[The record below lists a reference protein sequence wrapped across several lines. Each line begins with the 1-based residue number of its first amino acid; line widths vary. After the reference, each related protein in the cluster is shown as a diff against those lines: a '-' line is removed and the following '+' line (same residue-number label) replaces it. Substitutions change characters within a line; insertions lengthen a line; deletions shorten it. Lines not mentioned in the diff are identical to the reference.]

1 MKKISLLL
9 IFCFLFQGC
18 ATALFMQ
25 IGGAKFEEVKL
36 QSKYCSFNE
45 FMESSK
51 AKYEFRFGSIGAV
64 IDLGLVINYYL
75 RMNPVGLQLFG
86 VFIYAITALLTIE
99 NAITPPFR
107 KQKGWEPYSKNE
119 CRNDYFVIAY
129 ESNDFNELKNL
140 EFFLK
145 AILNYPPDYDIS
157 QDQNFTN
164 FRKDFSPNYKIQT
177 YYKSPSFYH
186 YIHYPGG
193 KAKFEED
200 FGKYLYTN
208 RQK

>member
-1 MKKISLLL
+1 MIPFKVGETVWRKYTYDFSFYDSYVVVKINHLDLERFL
-9 IFCFLFQGC
+9 INK
-18 ATALFMQ
+18 T
-25 IGGAKFEEVKL
+25 
-36 QSKYCSFNE
+36 
-45 FMESSK
+45 
-51 AKYEFRFGSIGAV
+51 
-64 IDLGLVINYYL
+64 
-75 RMNPVGLQLFG
+75 
-86 VFIYAITALLTIE
+86 
-99 NAITPPFR
+99 
-107 KQKGWEPYSKNE
+107 SKNE